1 MIKPKINYAKLILEI
16 PIYWGVDDDGNN
28 VFDEEEMTEDFQ
40 QLLKKLNPKKV
51 N

>member
-16 PIYWGVDDDGNN
+16 PIYWGIDDDGNI
-28 VFDEEEMTEDFQ
+28 FDEEEMTEDFQ

-51 N
+51 K